1 MGLDIGAV
9 QIEYMDR
16 PNGAAYRFAWHL
28 AGHWDDESWQ
38 VFSGENVFTEYGYDH
53 LVRVANDYIL
63 SARLGD
69 TQAYDVLTWVRGLPW
84 RNGTVMRHL
93 GW

>member
-1 MGLDIGAV
+1 M
-9 QIEYMDR
+9 
-16 PNGAAYRFAWHL
+16 
-28 AGHWDDESWQ
+28 
-38 VFSGENVFTEYGYDH
+38 FTEYGYDH

-84 RNGTVMRHL
+84 RSGTVMLHL